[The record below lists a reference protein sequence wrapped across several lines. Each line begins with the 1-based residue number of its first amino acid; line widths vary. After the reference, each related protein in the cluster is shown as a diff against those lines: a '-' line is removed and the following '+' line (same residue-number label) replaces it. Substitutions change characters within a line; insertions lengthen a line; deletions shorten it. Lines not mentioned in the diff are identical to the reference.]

1 MTRAL
6 LDGDEAGMQLL
17 AMLYTDDPAVRRDGD
32 QYYLHAQVFEDG
44 LTDHTYADIAE
55 SLIQVMNGTA
65 RLQLP
70 GLMLPRLTGDWD
82 EFPEGYEPNS
92 RLRVEGPTSS
102 AVSAEDL
109 SPKEAR
115 HALALAA
122 QRTDVALVLGFLATP
137 DDWEITWFDLAKV
150 YEILR
155 DDLGNKAFAKA
166 WPKHPA
172 DAQSAFVLSAN
183 RFSVSGKAARH
194 APHKT
199 NPAKRMMS
207 KGEAK
212 SILYPMVR
220 RWLKGLSLKT

>member
-6 LDGDEAGMQLL
+6 LEGDEAGMQLL
-17 AMLYTDDPAVRRDGD
+17 ATLYTDDPAVRGDGD
-32 QYYLHAQVFEDG
+32 EYYLHAQAFEDG
-44 LTDHTYADIAE
+44 LADHTYADIAE

-65 RLQLP
+65 RLQLQ

-82 EFPEGYEPNS
+82 EFPDDYVPNS
-92 RLRVEGPTSS
+92 RVRLQGLSAS
-102 AVSAEDL
+102 AVNAEEL
-109 SPKEAR
+109 RPKEAR

-122 QRTDVALVLGFLATP
+122 QRTDVALVLGFLATA
-137 DDWEITWFDLAKV
+137 DDWDVTWFDLAKV

-166 WPKHPA
+166 WPKYPE
-172 DAQSAFVLSAN
+172 DAQSAFAVSAN

-194 APHKT
+194 APLKT
-199 NPAKRMMS
+199 NPAKHMMS

-220 RWLKGLSLKT
+220 RWLKGLELKA

>member
-17 AMLYTDDPAVRRDGD
+17 ATLYTDDPAVRRDGD
-32 QYYLHAQVFEDG
+32 EYYLHAQVFEDG

-55 SLIQVMNGTA
+55 SLIQVMNGIA
-65 RLQLP
+65 RLQLQ

-82 EFPEGYEPNS
+82 EFPEDYVPNS
-92 RLRVEGPTSS
+92 RVRLEGLSAS
-102 AVSAEDL
+102 AVNAEAL

-115 HALALAA
+115 YALALAA

-137 DDWEITWFDLAKV
+137 DDWDITWFDLAKV

-155 DDLGNKAFAKA
+155 DDMGNKSFAKS
-166 WPKHPA
+166 WPEHPE
-172 DAQSAFVLSAN
+172 DAQSAFAVSAN

-199 NPAKRMMS
+199 NPAKHMMS

-220 RWLKGLSLKT
+220 EWLKGLELKA

>member
-1 MTRAL
+1 MTRVL

-17 AMLYTDDPAVRRDGD
+17 ATLYPDDPAVRRDGD
-32 QYYLHAQVFEDG
+32 EYFLHAQAFEAG
-44 LTDHTYADIAE
+44 LADHTYADIAE

-65 RLQLP
+65 RLQSP

-82 EFPEGYEPNS
+82 EFPEEYVPNNRV
-92 RLRVEGPTSS
+92 RLEGLSAS
-102 AVSAEDL
+102 AVDAKAL

-115 HALALAA
+115 YALALAA
-122 QRTDVALVLGFLATP
+122 QRTDVALVLGFLATS
-137 DDWEITWFDLAKV
+137 DDWDITWFDLAKV

-155 DDLGNKAFAKA
+155 DDMGNKVFAKA

-172 DAQSAFVLSAN
+172 DAQSAFAVSAN

-194 APHKT
+194 APLKT
-199 NPAKRMMS
+199 NPAKHMMS

-220 RWLKGLSLKT
+220 RWLRGLELKT